1 MVYQLAY
8 CFFSSEN
15 QQLNYW
21 SLTGNSLPL
30 VYQASHSFRTH
41 LKPIWSSLY
50 AKHTHAP
57 GRLDRLPFQ
66 VPTYLGLSPLGILRL
81 LISASTPDR
90 LL

>member
-30 VYQASHSFRTH
+30 V
-41 LKPIWSSLY
+41 KN
-50 AKHTHAP
+50 
-57 GRLDRLPFQ
+57 
-66 VPTYLGLSPLGILRL
+66 LSVRNLTICSYRD
-81 LISASTPDR
+81 S
-90 LL
+90 